1 MLLVI
6 SSVLFIV
13 GYESYEAILISRIL
27 AGLAHGIVYITT
39 LTHLTENLVKE
50 IRARSL
56 AIINY
61 MIITTIFV
69 TTAIFGT
76 TSEERLENAEMYFGV
91 ITLVHTMFGLL
102 MIPFLTYDSVSFL
115 LRKGQEHEALT
126 TMMKLRN
133 ETFETWTIRNDFQEL
148 KEMVSEDSNDGLN
161 IITNGNLKPLILI
174 TAIRVLTFLTSNM
187 ILNAIMIGLTQSI
200 FADSVELAYIGG
212 VTLSFARFLFAL
224 ISLFA
229 LDNFKR
235 KRLLSITVGIMVIV
249 LLVYT
254 VLSLGF
260 QMELEDNWLPAL
272 FFCAFQLLAS
282 IGIDPLNHVLTAE
295 AFSSSPKAYWS
306 ISFVTCIEHALHIV
320 AIIIFMTNVVN
331 NVYTML
337 FITAIGALLLILI
350 LEIYMPETQGLS
362 VRQARREFRGKN
374 VEFLVS
380 N

>member
-1 MLLVI
+1 MI

-27 AGLAHGIVYITT
+27 AGLAHGTVYITT

-76 TSEERLENAEMYFGV
+76 TSEERLENADMYFGI
-91 ITLVHTMFGLL
+91 ITLAHTLFGLL
-102 MIPFLTYDSVSFL
+102 MVPFLTYDSVAFL
-115 LRKGQEHEALT
+115 LRKGQEHKALT

-133 ETFETWTIRNDFQEL
+133 ESFETWTIRNDFQEM
-148 KEMVSEDSNDGLN
+148 KEMVNEDNADDSN
-161 IITNGNLKPLILI
+161 IVTNGNLKPLILI
-174 TAIRVLTFLTSNM
+174 TAMRVITFLTSNM
-187 ILNAIMIGLTQSI
+187 IVNAVMIGLTQSV
-200 FADSVELAYIGG
+200 FAGNVELAYIGG
-212 VTLSFARFLFAL
+212 VTLAFARFLLAL

-229 LDNFKR
+229 LDSFKR
-235 KRLLSITVGIMVIV
+235 KRLLSITGGLMVIV

-260 QMELEDNWLPAL
+260 QLELEDNWIPAL
-272 FFCAFQLLAS
+272 FFCAFQVLAS
-282 IGIDPLNHVLTAE
+282 LGIDPLNHVLTAE
-295 AFSSSPKAYWS
+295 AFNSGPKAYWS
-306 ISFVTCIEHALHIV
+306 IAFVTCFEHMLHII
-320 AIIIFMTNVVN
+320 AIIIFMTVVV
-331 NVYTML
+331 NVYTVL
-337 FITAIGALLLILI
+337 FITAIGVFLLVLI
-350 LEIYMPETQGLS
+350 LEFYMPETKGLS
-362 VRQARREFRGKN
+362 VRQARREFRGQN
-374 VEFLVS
+374 MEFLVT

>member
-50 IRARSL
+50 IRGRSL
-56 AIINY
+56 AVINY
-61 MIITTIFV
+61 MLITSIFV

-76 TSEERLENAEMYFGV
+76 TGEERLAKADMYFGI
-91 ITLVHTMFGLL
+91 ITLVHSLLGLL
-102 MIPFLTYDSVSFL
+102 MIPFLTCESVSFL
-115 LRKGQEHEALT
+115 LRKGLEYEALT

-148 KEMVSEDSNDGLN
+148 KQMVSEDANDGLN
-161 IITNGNLKPLILI
+161 IVTKGNLRPLILI
-174 TAIRVLTFLTSNM
+174 TAIRVLAFLTSNM
-187 ILNAIMIGLTQSI
+187 ILNAIMIGLTQSV
-200 FADSVELAYIGG
+200 FSGNADLSFIGG
-212 VTLSFARFLFAL
+212 VALAFARFLLAV

-229 LDNFKR
+229 LDHFKR
-235 KRLLSITVGIMVIV
+235 KRLLSITGGIMVIV

-260 QMELEDNWLPAL
+260 QLELEDNWLPAL
-272 FFCAFQLLAS
+272 FFCVFQVLVSL
-282 IGIDPLNHVLTAE
+282 GIDPLHHVLTAE
-295 AFSSSPKAYWS
+295 AFNSSPKAYWS
-306 ISFVTCIEHALHIV
+306 ISFVTCIEHILHIV
-320 AIIIFMTNVVN
+320 AIIIFMTITV

-337 FITAIGALLLILI
+337 FITAIGAFLLHLI
-350 LEIYMPETQGLS
+350 LEFYMPETKGLS
-362 VRQARREFRGKN
+362 VRQARRVFRGQHT
-374 VEFLVS
+374 EFMVS